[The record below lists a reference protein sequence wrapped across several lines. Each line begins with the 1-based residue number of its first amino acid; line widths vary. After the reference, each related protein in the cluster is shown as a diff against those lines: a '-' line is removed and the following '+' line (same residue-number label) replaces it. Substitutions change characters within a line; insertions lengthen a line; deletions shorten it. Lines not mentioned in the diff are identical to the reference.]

1 MSALRMTPQTE
12 AVLREMLQKPTQAQ
26 YGLTLGQ
33 AVKLKS
39 GTIHPILARLERA
52 GIVESFWEDPEEH
65 AAAQPP
71 RPRRR
76 YYKFTTDGAEKAH
89 LAIAD
94 AYSKRARRG
103 TKLHPSPITGQ

>member
-1 MSALRMTPQTE
+1 MTPQTE
-12 AVLREMLQKPTQAQ
+12 AVLKEMLLKPTQSH

-33 AVKLKS
+33 AVNLQS

-65 AAAQPP
+65 AAAQPS

-76 YYKFTTDGAEKAH
+76 YYKFTTDGAEQART
-89 LAIAD
+89 AMAE

-103 TKLHPSPITGQ
+103 RTKLVPSPNTGQ